1 MTRALLLCLLLA
13 LPGCATWEQTMSS
26 DEAAIVIA
34 AALTVLQV
42 FDGWTTYKILR
53 LGGRELNPV
62 VKWLMDRIGE
72 YEALVV
78 FKAAAILLVW
88 VIALNPIDITPF
100 LLTAVALFYGFV
112 AAHNYGVLSR
122 MK

>member
-1 MTRALLLCLLLA
+1 
-13 LPGCATWEQTMSS
+13 MSS

-34 AALTVLQV
+34 AALTVLQA

-53 LGGRELNPV
+53 LGGRELNPI

-78 FKAAAILLVW
+78 FKTMAIALVW
-88 VIALNPIDITPF
+88 VIALNPTVLTPYILGALC
-100 LLTAVALFYGFV
+100 LLYGFV
-112 AAHNYGVLSR
+112 IKNNYDVLSR
-122 MK
+122 MR

>member
-53 LGGRELNPV
+53 LGGLELNPV
-62 VKWLMDRIGE
+62 VKWLMERIGE

-88 VIALNPIDITPF
+88 VIALNPISITPV
-100 LLTAVALFYGFV
+100 LLGALGVFYGLV
-112 AAHNYGVLSR
+112 TMHNYKVLLG

>member
-1 MTRALLLCLLLA
+1 MTRALLLCLLFA

-26 DEAAIVIA
+26 DKAAIVIA

-42 FDGWTTYKILR
+42 FDGWTTYTILKW
-53 LGGRELNPV
+53 GGVELNV
-62 VKWLMDRIGE
+62 VVRWFMDKLGV
-72 YEALVV
+72 YPALVV
-78 FKAAAILLVW
+78 SKTAAIALVW

-100 LLTAVALFYGFV
+100 LLTALALFYGFV
-112 AAHNYGVLSR
+112 AARNYGVLSR